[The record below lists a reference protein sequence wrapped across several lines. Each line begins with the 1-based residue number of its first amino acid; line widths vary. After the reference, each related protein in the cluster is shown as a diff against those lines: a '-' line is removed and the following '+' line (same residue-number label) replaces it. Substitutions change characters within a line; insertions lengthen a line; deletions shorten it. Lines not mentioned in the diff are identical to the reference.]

1 MHIDMNSYF
10 ATVEQQANPLLRGKP
25 IAVGGPSDSR
35 TVVAA
40 ASREA
45 KPYGVK
51 SGMTIYEARSLCPH
65 IIFVQGDSEKY
76 AEVTSRFLA
85 IFRDYTPLLE
95 VFSIDEAFLD
105 VTGTEKR
112 FGGARAIASEIK
124 RRLRE
129 EVGDYLTCSIGIAPN
144 KLIAKLASDLKKPDG
159 LVVVAQDEIPGLLQ
173 TIKLNDLCGIGPRML
188 RHLHAMGIDTAAKL
202 GAFPLDLLVRRFGK
216 WGYLLH
222 QMGRGEDPSPV
233 VPYYET
239 PEAKSFG
246 HSFTLP
252 RDAHD
257 MESVKKT
264 LLRLCEQVGRRMRA
278 ERCAGRTVTLVLR
291 IQDFTTLHR
300 QKTVAS
306 FIDDGWEIYRVA
318 LGIMEGLAW
327 EGGIRMV
334 GVSVSSLIRAVR
346 QLSLFESERRR
357 DRLIQALDAVNDR
370 YGEFTVARA
379 YLMEVTGQRA
389 GVNGYAV
396 KSTLSF

>member
-1 MHIDMNSYF
+1 
-10 ATVEQQANPLLRGKP
+10 
-25 IAVGGPSDSR
+25 
-35 TVVAA
+35 
-40 ASREA
+40 
-45 KPYGVK
+45 
-51 SGMTIYEARSLCPH
+51 
-65 IIFVQGDSEKY
+65 
-76 AEVTSRFLA
+76 
-85 IFRDYTPLLE
+85 
-95 VFSIDEAFLD
+95 
-105 VTGTEKR
+105 
-112 FGGARAIASEIK
+112 
-124 RRLRE
+124 
-129 EVGDYLTCSIGIAPN
+129 
-144 KLIAKLASDLKKPDG
+144 
-159 LVVVAQDEIPGLLQ
+159 
-173 TIKLNDLCGIGPRML
+173 
-188 RHLHAMGIDTAAKL
+188 
-202 GAFPLDLLVRRFGK
+202 
-216 WGYLLH
+216 
-222 QMGRGEDPSPV
+222 
-233 VPYYET
+233 
-239 PEAKSFG
+239 
-246 HSFTLP
+246 
-252 RDAHD
+252 